1 MQALPVDPLTLTP
14 RKSSFLSRLFLA
26 IRRNLSIVKAVTAK
40 EVNKEVTAVNAVK
53 VAKVGK
59 VFKIVNRVFAL
70 VNIMLR
76 NVSICFL
83 ATFHHTRPGQS
94 PGQEWLGVGLA
105 PLFNFRLFC
114 LSDLAYSLGV

>member
-1 MQALPVDPLTLTP
+1 MQALPDDALTLTP
-14 RKSSFLSRLFLA
+14 WKSSFLSRLFLA
-26 IRRNLSIVKAVTAK
+26 IRRDLSIVKAVTAK
-40 EVNKEVTAVNAVK
+40 EVNMEVTAVNAVK

-59 VFKIVNRVFAL
+59 VFKIVNPVFSL

-83 ATFHHTRPGQS
+83 ATFHHTRLGS
-94 PGQEWLGVGLA
+94 PGQECLGVGVA

-114 LSDLAYSLGV
+114 LSELAYRLGV